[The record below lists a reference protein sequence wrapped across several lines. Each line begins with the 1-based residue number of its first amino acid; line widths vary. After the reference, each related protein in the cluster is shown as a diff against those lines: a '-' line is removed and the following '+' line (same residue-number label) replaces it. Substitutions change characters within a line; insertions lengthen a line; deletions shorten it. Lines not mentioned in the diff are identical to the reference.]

1 MPNNSDNTKRIAK
14 NTIVLYIRMLFVMLV
29 SLYTSRVVLYALGV
43 DDFGLFN
50 VVGGVVGLLTFFN
63 RTMEKSTQRFLN
75 IAMVKGDNRNLGD
88 IFASSVT
95 VHLLIAGIFLLMGE
109 TIGLWFLNEK
119 VNFPEGRE
127 LAANIVYQA
136 TILSVCATFISLPYS
151 AAVIAYERM
160 TFFAVVS
167 MVDVILKLS
176 IAWLLLLHTG
186 DRLALYGVL
195 LLLMNM
201 LNALMF
207 YVYCKKKHPV
217 LKFRLSFNKE
227 NFKKIFSFVSWTLV
241 GQFSVVGCNQGNVLL
256 VNMFSPLAA
265 NAAMSVG
272 NHVNN
277 AVVSLTTNFQTA
289 FNPQITK
296 SYADAD
302 YGYLKALVYSTS
314 KISYCIL
321 FVVALPIAFN
331 IDWILDLWLKEV
343 PVMSNAFAILFII
356 NGMINALSMPFNFTV
371 LSSDNVKNFQLATAF
386 VFFADIPITYLLF
399 KIGMP
404 PTTVLWVKIAV
415 ITAILFVR
423 IYYASKVVPTIN
435 LKSYG
440 RNTLL
445 PLLVM
450 SILIIGLAL
459 FINNI
464 ASSISLRIL
473 YSLMIEFFC
482 FVLIWYMCFNRTERE
497 NILKKFNI
505 RKLH

>member
-1 MPNNSDNTKRIAK
+1 MRKPDSTKRIAK
-14 NTIVLYIRMLFVMLV
+14 ITIVLYIRMIFVMLV
-29 SLYTSRVVLYALGV
+29 SLYTSRVVLQALGV

-75 IAMVKGDNRNLGD
+75 IAMVKGDDEDLGK

-95 VHLLIAGIFLLMGE
+95 VHLLIAGLFLFMGE
-109 TIGLWFLNEK
+109 TIGLWFLNAK
-119 VNFPEGRE
+119 VNIPEGRE

-167 MVDVILKLS
+167 IIDAILKLS
-176 IAWLLLLHTG
+176 IAWLLLLHSG

-195 LLLMNM
+195 LLLMNI
-201 LNALMF
+201 L
-207 YVYCKKKHPV
+207 KKKYPI

-256 VNMFSPLAA
+256 VNMFYSLAA

-277 AVVSLTTNFQTA
+277 AIVSLTTNFQTA

-296 SYADAD
+296 SYADGD
-302 YGYLKALVYSTS
+302 FGYLKTLVYTTS

-343 PVMSNAFAILFII
+343 PDLSNAFAILFMINGII
-356 NGMINALSMPFNFTV
+356 NAMSMPFNFTV
-371 LSSDNVKNFQLATAF
+371 LSSDNIRNFQLATAIIF
-386 VFFADIPITYLLF
+386 LADIPITYFLF

-415 ITAILFVR
+415 ITIILFVR
-423 IYYASKVVPTIN
+423 IYFASKIAPTIN
-435 LKSYG
+435 LISYG
-440 RNTLL
+440 WSTLL
-445 PLLVM
+445 PLLM
-450 SILIIGLAL
+450 MTILVIGLA
-459 FINNI
+459 IIMNNM
-464 ASSISLRIL
+464 ASTISLRIA
-473 YSLMIEFFC
+473 YSLVLELFC
-482 FVLIWYMCFNRTERE
+482 LALIWFMCFKKNERE
-497 NILKKFNI
+497 TLL
-505 RKLH
+505 RKLNVKK

>member
-1 MPNNSDNTKRIAK
+1 
-14 NTIVLYIRMLFVMLV
+14 MLV
-29 SLYTSRVVLYALGV
+29 SLYTSRVVLQALGV

-75 IAMVKGDNRNLGD
+75 IAMIKGDDEDLER

-95 VHLLIAGIFLLMGE
+95 VHLLISGLFLLFGE
-109 TIGLWFLNEK
+109 TIGLWFLNAE
-119 VNFPEGRE
+119 VNIPEGRE

-136 TILSVCATFISLPYS
+136 TILSVCVTFVSLPYS
-151 AAVIAYERM
+151 AAVIAFEKM
-160 TFFAVVS
+160 TFFAIVS
-167 MVDVILKLS
+167 IVDVILKLS

-195 LLLMNM
+195 LLLMNII
-201 LNALMF
+201 NALMF
-207 YVYCKKKHPV
+207 YMYCKKNKSV

-227 NFKKIFSFVSWTLV
+227 NFKKILSFVSWTLV
-241 GQFSVVGCNQGNVLL
+241 GQFSVVACNQGNVLL
-256 VNMFSPLAA
+256 VNMFYSLAA

-277 AVVSLTTNFQTA
+277 AIVSLTTNFQTA

-296 SYADAD
+296 SFADGD

-343 PVMSNAFAILFII
+343 PELSNGFAILFMI
-356 NGMINALSMPFNFTV
+356 NGVINALSMPFNFTV
-371 LSSDNVKNFQLATAF
+371 LSSDNIRNFQLSTAF
-386 VFFADIPITYLLF
+386 VFLSDIPITYFLF

-415 ITAILFVR
+415 ITVILFVR
-423 IYYASKVVPTIN
+423 IHYASKVVPTIS
-435 LKSYG
+435 LLSFG
-440 RNTLL
+440 CSTLL
-445 PLLVM
+445 PLLIM
-450 SILIIGLAL
+450 TILVIGLACL
-459 FINNI
+459 LNTI
-464 ASSISLRIL
+464 ASTISLRML
-473 YSLMIEFFC
+473 FSLVIEVISFA
-482 FVLIWYMCFNRTERE
+482 LIWFMCFKKSERE
-497 NILKKFNI
+497 TIL
-505 RKLH
+505 RKLKIKR

>member
-1 MPNNSDNTKRIAK
+1 MI
-14 NTIVLYIRMLFVMLV
+14 FVMLI
-29 SLYTSRVVLYALGV
+29 SLYTSRVVLQALGV

-75 IAMVKGDNRNLGD
+75 IAMVKGDDGD
-88 IFASSVT
+88 LEEIFASSVT
-95 VHLLIAGIFLLMGE
+95 VHLLIAGLFLLMGE
-109 TIGLWFLNEK
+109 TIGLWFLNAH
-119 VNFPEGRE
+119 VNIPEGRE

-136 TILSVCATFISLPYS
+136 TLLSVCATFISLPYS

-167 MVDVILKLS
+167 IVEVILKLG
-176 IAWLLLLHTG
+176 IAWLLLLHEG
-186 DRLALYGVL
+186 DRLSLYGVL
-195 LLLMNM
+195 LLLTHI

-207 YVYCKKKHPV
+207 FVYCKKKHPI
-217 LKFRLSFNKE
+217 LKFRLSANRE
-227 NFKKIFSFVSWTLV
+227 NFKKIFGFVSWTLV

-256 VNMFSPLAA
+256 VNMFYSLAA
-265 NAAMSVG
+265 NAAMSIG

-277 AVVSLTTNFQTA
+277 AIVSLTTNFQTA

-296 SYADAD
+296 SYADGD

-343 PVMSNAFAILFII
+343 PDLSNTFAILFMI
-356 NGMINALSMPFNFTV
+356 NGIVNALSMPFNFTV
-371 LSSDNVKNFQLATAF
+371 LSSDNIRNFQLVTA
-386 VFFADIPITYLLF
+386 VFFLADIPITYFLF
-399 KIGMP
+399 SMGMP

-435 LKSYG
+435 LQSYS
-440 RNTLL
+440 RSTLL
-445 PLLVM
+445 PLLFM
-450 SILIIGLAL
+450 SMLVIELAFIL
-459 FINNI
+459 NSR
-464 ASSISLRIL
+464 ASTMFLRIL
-473 YSLMIEFFC
+473 YSLVIELFSFA
-482 FVLIWYMCFNRTERE
+482 LIWFMCFKKSERE
-497 NILKKFNI
+497 TILRKINIKK
-505 RKLH
+505 

>member
-1 MPNNSDNTKRIAK
+1 MI
-14 NTIVLYIRMLFVMLV
+14 FVMLV
-29 SLYTSRVVLYALGV
+29 GLYTSRVVLQALGI

-75 IAMVKGDNRNLGD
+75 IAMVKGDEEGLGA

-95 VHLLIAGIFLLMGE
+95 VHLLIAGLFLLMGE
-109 TIGLWFLNEK
+109 TVGLWFLNEK
-119 VNFPEGRE
+119 VNIPEGRE
-127 LAANIVYQA
+127 LAAIIVYQA
-136 TILSVCATFISLPYS
+136 TVLSVCATFISLPYS

-167 MVDVILKLS
+167 IVDVILKLC

-195 LLLMNM
+195 LLLMNIF
-201 LNALMF
+201 NALMF
-207 YVYCKKKHPV
+207 YVYCKRKHPV

-227 NFKKIFSFVSWTLV
+227 NFEKIFSFVSWTLV

-256 VNMFSPLAA
+256 VNMFYSLAA

-272 NHVNN
+272 NQVNN
-277 AVVSLTTNFQTA
+277 AIVSLTTNFQTA

-296 SYADAD
+296 SYANGD
-302 YGYLKALVYSTS
+302 YVYLKSLVYSTS

-331 IDWILDLWLKEV
+331 IDWILDLWLTEV
-343 PVMSNAFAILFII
+343 PDLSNAFAILFMV
-356 NGMINALSMPFNFTV
+356 NGIINALSMPFNFTV
-371 LSSDNVKNFQLATAF
+371 LSSDNIRNFQIATAI
-386 VFFADIPITYLLF
+386 VFLADIPITYFLF
-399 KIGMP
+399 TIGMP

-415 ITAILFVR
+415 ITVILFVR

-435 LKSYG
+435 FISYG
-440 RNTLL
+440 RSTLL
-445 PLLVM
+445 PLLIM
-450 SILIIGLAL
+450 TTIIIGMANLL
-459 FINNI
+459 NTI
-464 ASSISLRIL
+464 ASTISLRTM
-473 YSLMIEFFC
+473 YSLVLELIC
-482 FVLIWYMCFNRTERE
+482 FALIWFMCFKKTERDT
-497 NILKKFNI
+497 ILKKFDI
-505 RKLH
+505 RK